1 MTEPLLEVENLQTQF
16 FTEEGVVRAVDGISL
31 TVEPGEIVGLVGESG
46 AGKSVAASSILR
58 LVEDP
63 GEIVGGRISYRGKP
77 IVEFE
82 EAPDGSRRPT
92 DAMLSNGQMREQIRE
107 FNPADVEGYERFF
120 EKSEEIFRVGFEELG
135 HVPRSDDPELQVRL
149 LRAQEM
155 SRYVELG
162 MLDAGLT
169 GHDWI
174 VENGSDVHEV
184 SELKYA
190 KQGRNPVRWVV
201 AVPEASDIRE
211 AKDLQGK
218 RIATEAVG
226 IARSYLEKH
235 GVEADIEFSWGA
247 TEVKA
252 PELVD
257 AIVELTETGNSLRA
271 NNLRILD
278 TILES
283 NTQLIANHE
292 SWKDDWKRGKLEQ
305 IAMLL
310 NGALAAETRV
320 LLKMNVRDENLRK
333 VTDILPSLH
342 APTLNSLSECDWHS
356 VETVVEEHV
365 VREIIPRLKAAVVAG
380 SANNQLA
387 EARHDA
393 ELFGVREAEAATK
406 REPEQ
411 P

>member
-1 MTEPLLEVENLQTQF
+1 MSDDTSRKLILGLPKGSLEQSTYDLF
-16 FTEEGVVRAVDGISL
+16 RK
-31 TVEPGEIVGLVGESG
+31 
-46 AGKSVAASSILR
+46 AGFSIKPSSR
-58 LVEDP
+58 
-63 GEIVGGRISYRGKP
+63 SY
-77 IVEFE
+77 I
-82 EAPDGSRRPT
+82 
-92 DAMLSNGQMREQIRE
+92 
-107 FNPADVEGYERFF
+107 
-120 EKSEEIFRVGFEELG
+120 
-135 HVPRSDDPELQVRL
+135 PRSDDPELQIRL

-174 VENGSDVHEV
+174 VENGSDVHQV
-184 SELKYA
+184 CELKYA

-201 AVPEASDIRE
+201 AVPEDSDIHC
-211 AKDLQGK
+211 AKDLEGK

-226 IARSYLEKH
+226 IAKRYLNQH
-235 GVEADIEFSWGA
+235 GVNAEVEFSWGA

-283 NTQLIANHE
+283 NTQLICNQQA
-292 SWKDDWKRGKLEQ
+292 WKNDWKRSKLEQ

-310 NGALAAETRV
+310 TGALAAETKV
-320 LLKMNVRDENLRK
+320 LLKCNVRDDNLK
-333 VTDILPSLH
+333 NVIAILPSLH

-356 VETVVEEHV
+356 VETVLEESV
-365 VREIIPRLKAAVVAG
+365 VRDIIPQLKAAG
-380 SANNQLA
+380 A
-387 EARHDA
+387 EGII
-393 ELFGVREAEAATK
+393 ELSLNK
-406 REPEQ
+406 IIP
-411 P
+411 

>member
-1 MTEPLLEVENLQTQF
+1 MSNPSSKLILGLPKGSLEESTY
-16 FTEEGVVRAVDGISL
+16 
-31 TVEPGEIVGLVGESG
+31 GLFRK
-46 AGKSVAASSILR
+46 AGFNIKASSR
-58 LVEDP
+58 
-63 GEIVGGRISYRGKP
+63 SY
-77 IVEFE
+77 
-82 EAPDGSRRPT
+82 
-92 DAMLSNGQMREQIRE
+92 
-107 FNPADVEGYERFF
+107 
-120 EKSEEIFRVGFEELG
+120 
-135 HVPRSDDPELQVRL
+135 VPRSDDPELEVRL

-174 VENGSDVHEV
+174 VENDSDVHTV
-184 SELKYA
+184 CELKYA

-201 AVPEASDIRE
+201 AVPEDSDIRSP
-211 AKDLQGK
+211 KDLQGK

-226 IARSYLEKH
+226 IAKRYLDSH
-235 GVEADIEFSWGA
+235 GVEAHVEFSWGA

-283 NTQLIANHE
+283 NTQLIVNRD
-292 SWKDDWKRGKLEQ
+292 SWDDDWKRGKLEQ

-310 NGALAAETRV
+310 NGALAAENKV
-320 LLKMNVRDENLRK
+320 LLKLNVRDDNLK
-333 VTDILPSLH
+333 MVVGILPSLH

-356 VETVVEEHV
+356 VETVVEEQV
-365 VREIIPRLKAAVVAG
+365 VREIIPRLKAAG
-380 SANNQLA
+380 A
-387 EARHDA
+387 EGII
-393 ELFGVREAEAATK
+393 ELSLNK
-406 REPEQ
+406 IIP
-411 P
+411 